1 MNLASKLLERASA
14 SGPVRVG
21 IIGAGKFGSMVLSQA
36 QKIEGFHVVGVVDL
50 SVAKARESMQRVGWP
65 RSAAAPRAWARRSAR
80 EPPA

>member
-14 SGPVRVG
+14 TGPVRVG

-36 QKIEGFHVVGVVDL
+36 QRIPGFHVVGVVDL
-50 SVAKARESMQRVGWP
+50 DVAKARESMKRVGWP
-65 RSAAAPRAWARRSAR
+65 QERCGAASMGEAIRK